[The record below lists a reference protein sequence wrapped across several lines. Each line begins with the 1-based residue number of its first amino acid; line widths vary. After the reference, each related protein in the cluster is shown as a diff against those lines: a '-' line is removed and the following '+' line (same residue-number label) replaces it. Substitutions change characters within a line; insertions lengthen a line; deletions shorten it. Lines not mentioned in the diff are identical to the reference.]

1 MVTVGKK
8 YAKALWASGA
18 EVVIA
23 ITHNRHEGDR
33 ILSRELFGFVNLILG
48 GHGKL
53 VKVDKA
59 SCVNLP

>member
-23 ITHNRHEGDR
+23 ITHNRHGGDR

-48 GHGKL
+48 GHGKFP
-53 VKVDKA
+53 K
-59 SCVNLP
+59 